1 MIQTDIGKMDGN
13 TWEELCQAVYKK
25 KYLNYQEMVPSPGDW
40 GVEGFIL
47 GGGITIQCYC
57 PDREY
62 DTATL
67 HTKQVDKITRD
78 LNKLYKYKTEIAKR
92 IGSDK
97 IKQWIFIT
105 PQIAKNDLLAHVR
118 TKEQEVI
125 SWGLDIVDENFN
137 IIIHDIGHYLKD
149 FRDIQTLNGEQLVF
163 SEHGDDGID
172 KVKYI
177 TEYEL
182 NIDRKNG
189 IRSVISEVYNENVHR
204 KLNDITTERFI
215 LGDLLIRKIEKQS
228 SELYKSISRVINQY
242 ATEIEEVSIT
252 WDDTPKALI
261 EKVSL
266 QLKERFEKDKSI
278 CGVICDSDLNG
289 VFQGS
294 CRLNC

>member
-1 MIQTDIGKMDGN
+1 
-13 TWEELCQAVYKK
+13 
-25 KYLNYQEMVPSPGDW
+25 MVPSPGDW
-40 GVEGFIL
+40 GIEGFIL
-47 GGGITIQCYC
+47 GKGITIQCYC

-67 HTKQVDKITRD
+67 HSKQVDKITRD
-78 LNKLYKYKTEIAKR
+78 LNKLDKYKTEIAKR

-118 TKEQEVI
+118 IKEQEVI

-172 KVKYI
+172 KVKHI

-189 IRSVISEVYNENVHR
+189 IRSVIGKTYNENVHR

-261 EKVSL
+261 EKVSS
-266 QLKERFEKDKSI
+266 QLKNRFEKDKSI
-278 CGVICDSDLNG
+278 CGVICDSDLNDI
-289 VFQGS
+289 VNHIVS
-294 CRLNC
+294 KWIALCPLEIE